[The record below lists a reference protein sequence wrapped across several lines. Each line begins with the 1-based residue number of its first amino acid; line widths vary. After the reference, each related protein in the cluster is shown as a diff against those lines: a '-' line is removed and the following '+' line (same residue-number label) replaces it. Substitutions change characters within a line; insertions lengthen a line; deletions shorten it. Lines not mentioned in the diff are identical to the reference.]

1 MSIFF
6 FYFPKRE
13 SKLYKAIAD
22 ESLKMLNDKEN
33 KITSQSMYK
42 NYTKSMA
49 RFNSQ
54 VYYSVLW
61 VVQTQNLVALNRCF
75 WKML

>member
-1 MSIFF
+1 MSNFF
-6 FYFPKRE
+6 FYFSKRE

-61 VVQTQNLVALNRCF
+61 VVQT
-75 WKML
+75 